1 MPCGGFG
8 WWWIRLSSSLC
19 HPLPLWLGC
28 SLCSLHNLQ
37 EMWCFALFLGGNAI
51 EEQQHPTAIADWF
64 KKMSKKMKAIVIS
77 CDTKLLDCKFPS
89 ARAVFHNSAHVCS
102 CASYS
107 TNVYCHWICASE
119 WLASRA
125 TDVKLGALEKWTSF
139 TVPWCNLCIPLV
151 SCLTFACK

>member
-19 HPLPLWLGC
+19 HPLPLWLGCSLC

-107 TNVYCHWICASE
+107 TNVYCHWICASGLQAE
-119 WLASRA
+119 PLMSNWARSRNELLSPFLDA
-125 TDVKLGALEKWTSF
+125 TCAFHW
-139 TVPWCNLCIPLV
+139 
-151 SCLTFACK
+151 